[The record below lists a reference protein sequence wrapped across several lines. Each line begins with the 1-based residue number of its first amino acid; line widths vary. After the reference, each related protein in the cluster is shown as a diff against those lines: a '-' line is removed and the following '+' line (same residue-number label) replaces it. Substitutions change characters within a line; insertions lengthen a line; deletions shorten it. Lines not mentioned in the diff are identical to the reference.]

1 MSPFQPKKET
11 KILPKK
17 SSSNIGVKSHKHKI
31 YIGTDHAGFELKQEL
46 LPFIMSLGYEVVDCG
61 AYKNE
66 EGDDYPDFI
75 EPVAKA
81 VALNPEHNLGIIL
94 GGSGQGEAIVAN
106 RFPNVRAIVFYG
118 DPGLFPKYDIVKLG
132 RYHNDSNVLSLGA
145 RFLKVKDAKVAV
157 KSWLETNFSNGER
170 HKRRIKKIER
180 VSREIK
186 NNFDFK

>member
-11 KILPKK
+11 KILSQK
-17 SSSNIGVKSHKHKI
+17 SPSNIGVKSHRHKI

-46 LPFIMSLGYEVVDCG
+46 LPFIMGLGYEVVDCG

-118 DPGLFPKYDIVKLG
+118 DPGMFPKYDIIKLG